1 MMRLPAVLFVIAAA
15 ATIAPRAALA
25 GPDDSFRT
33 VPPPAAFPSD
43 SADSLYRTARQALN
57 DGDYRRAAD
66 LFRRIAE
73 RYPSSSYAGDALYW
87 QAFALY
93 RRGGTD
99 DLHVALESL
108 QDQKARFPS
117 AATHGDADALVTR
130 IRGELAKRG
139 DSRYAAD
146 IRRTA
151 DSAVQGCPRDDDDI
165 RIAALNAL
173 MQMNAEQAL
182 PVLKKVLARR
192 DGCSEALRRKA
203 VFIVAQQKS
212 DESANM
218 LLEAARGDPSVEVR
232 RQAVFW
238 LGQVPGDRAVTLLDS
253 IVRSTKDEDL
263 RDKAIF
269 ALSQHPGAR
278 ASQALHDLITST
290 TASDDVKARAIFALG
305 NLRGDQ
311 GDVTYLK
318 DLFTTLKSD
327 DLKERVL
334 QSIAQGGKD
343 GKWLTGLAADPNQS
357 IELRKKALFW
367 AGQSG
372 VSIADIAQMYGT
384 LKNTELKEQAIFVL
398 SQRSE
403 TAATDKLFDIA
414 RQDPDPELRKKAVFW
429 LGQRDDPRVRQ
440 FLEELVN
447 HDSN

>member
-1 MMRLPAVLFVIAAA
+1 MTRLPVVLFVIAAVA
-15 ATIAPRAALA
+15 AIAPRAALA
-25 GPDDSFRT
+25 SPDDPFRT
-33 VPPPAAFPSD
+33 VAPPAAFPSD

-73 RYPSSSYAGDALYW
+73 RFPTSSYAGDALYW

-99 DLHVALESL
+99 DLHAALESL
-108 QDQKARFPS
+108 QQQKARFPS

-151 DSAVQGCPRDDDDI
+151 DSAVQGCPREDDDI
-165 RIAALNAL
+165 RVAALNAL
-173 MQMNAEQAL
+173 MQMNADQAL

-192 DGCSEALRRKA
+192 DGCSEPLRRKA

-212 DESANM
+212 DESASL
-218 LLEAARGDPSVEVR
+218 LLEAARSDPSPEVR

-238 LGQVPGDRAVTLLDS
+238 LGQVPGDRTVTLLDS
-253 IVRSTKDEDL
+253 IVRSSKDEDL
-263 RDKAIF
+263 QDKAIF

-343 GKWLTGLAADPNQS
+343 GQWLTGLAADPNQS

-372 VSIADIAQMYGT
+372 VSIADISQMYGS

-398 SQRSE
+398 SQRSDTE
-403 TAATDKLFDIA
+403 ATDKLFDIA
-414 RQDPDPELRKKAVFW
+414 RRDPDPELRKKAVFW
-429 LGQRDDPRVRQ
+429 LGQRNDPRVRQ